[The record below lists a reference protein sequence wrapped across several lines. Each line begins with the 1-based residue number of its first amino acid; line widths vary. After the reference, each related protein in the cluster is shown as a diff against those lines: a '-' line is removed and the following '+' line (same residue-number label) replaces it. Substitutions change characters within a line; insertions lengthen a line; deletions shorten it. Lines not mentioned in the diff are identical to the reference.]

1 MAIGG
6 ELVNLYK
13 NLGETPRERLERL
26 REQKA
31 QYRYETLSYAGRLD
45 PMAEGVLLCLAGAA
59 NQRHDEYLNF
69 SKEYLLD
76 ILFGFSTDS
85 YDILGKV
92 LASGDASAVRRSEV
106 QYALNQFRGDV
117 RQEYP
122 AFSSKPIE
130 GRSLF
135 QWARANML
143 GGVLLPHKDVIIY
156 EIEVR
161 SMYKIKEPTLL
172 AYIENSIAKVRGD
185 FRQEQILT
193 EWNRYL
199 SKGGD
204 RSWPCTQVFLSCSSG
219 TYARSIA
226 NAVGQHLGTPALAL
240 HILRTKVGEYDIS
253 KSLK

>member
-6 ELVNLYK
+6 EVVNLYK
-13 NLGETPRERLERL
+13 KLGETPRERLERL

-59 NQRHDEYLNF
+59 NQRHEEYLDF

-85 YDILGKV
+85 YDILGKA
-92 LASGDASAVRRSEV
+92 LASGDASAIRKQDV
-106 QYALNQFRGDV
+106 QYALNEFRGTI

-122 AFSSKPIE
+122 AFSSKPVE

-143 GGVLLPHKDVIIY
+143 GGVALPHKDVSIY
-156 EIEVR
+156 EIDVH
-161 SMYKIKEPTLL
+161 SMYKIKEPTLV
-172 AYIENSIAKVRGD
+172 AYIEDSIGKVRGD
-185 FRQEQILT
+185 FRQEEILNQ
-193 EWNRYL
+193 WHRYL
-199 SKGGD
+199 SKDGA
-204 RSWPCTQVFLSCSSG
+204 RSWPCAQVFLSCSSG

-226 NAVGQHLGTPALAL
+226 NAVGQHLGTPAIAL

-253 KSLK
+253 KALK